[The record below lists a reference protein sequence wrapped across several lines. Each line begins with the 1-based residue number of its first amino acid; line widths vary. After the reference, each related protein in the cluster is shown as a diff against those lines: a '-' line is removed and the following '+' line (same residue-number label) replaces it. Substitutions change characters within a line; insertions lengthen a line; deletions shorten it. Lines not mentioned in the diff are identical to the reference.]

1 MGEGMGGGRGL
12 QVDDRDPLTRAI
24 IGAAID
30 VHRALG
36 PGLLESAYEA
46 CLAYE
51 LRDRGM
57 RVSQQL
63 DLPVTYRGITLDCGY
78 RIDLLVDDSVVV
90 ELKCVK
96 AFEPVHEAQLLTYLR
111 LSGKR
116 VGLLLNFHT
125 SYLKDGI
132 LRRIL

>member
-1 MGEGMGGGRGL
+1 MIQGNGE
-12 QVDDRDPLTRAI
+12 RDPLTERI

-46 CLAYE
+46 CLAFE
-51 LRDRGM
+51 MRDRGM
-57 RVSQQL
+57 NVVEQV
-63 DLPVTYRGITLDCGY
+63 DLPLVYRGLHLDCGY
-78 RIDLLVDDSVVV
+78 RIDLLVEDSVIV

-96 AFEPVHEAQLLTYLR
+96 SLEPIHEAQLLTYLR
-111 LSGKR
+111 LARKR

-125 SYLKDGI
+125 PVLKDGI
-132 LRRIL
+132 LRRVL